1 MRRGLAEQL
10 LAVKHQTPL
19 DLHRPIGLTKPGA
32 DVAKSVD
39 AADLKSAGLVSCGF
53 KSRRPHHPG
62 SNGIAFSSVTFGR
75 GYHAGNQIDASLRHP
90 QALES
95 DASGAYPRLVRDR
108 KSVGEGKRVAGR

>member
-62 SNGIAFSSVTFGR
+62 SNGIAFSSVTFRR
-75 GYHAGNQIDASLRHP
+75 GPSCWQPNQRFAATTP
-90 QALES
+90 F
-95 DASGAYPRLVRDR
+95 SGIWHEPH
-108 KSVGEGKRVAGR
+108 